1 MLYNIQSVKNKF
13 ILFIHFIL
21 CTLKISIEK
30 TNNSGVLN
38 GSNRVELQKK
48 RIYIWKKKRSKL
60 ERVSLKFIIYY
71 FFTFLKFN
79 RSFMVNQVKILTNI
93 KIDLKIFK
101 CKQEP
106 QPMMLCLNYTPLTL
120 GLIDCLLKI

>member
-30 TNNSGVLN
+30 TSNSGVLN

-71 FFTFLKFN
+71 FFLHFLN
-79 RSFMVNQVKILTNI
+79 LTEA
-93 KIDLKIFK
+93 LW
-101 CKQEP
+101 
-106 QPMMLCLNYTPLTL
+106 
-120 GLIDCLLKI
+120 